1 MEWRNKVLIPII
13 LHFRCF
19 CKFCPCK
26 KASLSYRSVLF
37 IFFEGMQIQSFIQDS
52 AFKKKFVLEKLL
64 CHYLNKTR
72 SELRTDGEQEI
83 PAGLEQ
89 QIRADYRAYEED
101 DKPLEY
107 LLGFVEF
114 F

>member
-1 MEWRNKVLIPII
+1 M
-13 LHFRCF
+13 HFRCF
-19 CKFCPCK
+19 CKFCSCK
-26 KASLSYRSVLF
+26 KASLPYRSVLF

-83 PAGLEQ
+83 PSALEQ

>member
-1 MEWRNKVLIPII
+1 MKWRNKVLISII
-13 LHFRCF
+13 MHFRCF

-37 IFFEGMQIQSFIQDS
+37 IFFECMQIQSFIQDS

-83 PAGLEQ
+83 
-89 QIRADYRAYEED
+89 RADYRAYEED

>member
-1 MEWRNKVLIPII
+1 
-13 LHFRCF
+13 
-19 CKFCPCK
+19 
-26 KASLSYRSVLF
+26 LF

-83 PAGLEQ
+83 PSALEQ